1 MEYHIAISEKTITR
15 KKNIDKSHKYI
26 STNGISHNTC
36 ILFVHSMLLEIK
48 MVGYFPITGQVVT
61 GTDQE

>member
-1 MEYHIAISEKTITR
+1 MKA
-15 KKNIDKSHKYI
+15 
-26 STNGISHNTC
+26 SHNTC
-36 ILFVHSMLLEIK
+36 ILFVHSMLSEIK